1 VIATNTGGTDYID
14 PKYRSDGTVTVLT
27 DADFIAAC
35 NELDLTGTADFIFHP
50 WSSCRITDFDL
61 SDFEI
66 AERNMY
72 IRECR
77 LRLFSDLGAFVK
89 NGQLVYWRAEDRRMP
104 RQIRDR
110 RPLVI
115 LAGYMGRER
124 GRHWKKVKSKK

>member
-1 VIATNTGGTDYID
+1 MIATNTGGTDYID
-14 PKYRSDGTVTVLT
+14 PKYRSEGTVTIMTTAECLSGG
-27 DADFIAAC
+27 
-35 NELDLTGTADFIFHP
+35 TGTADFAFHTR
-50 WSSCRITDFDL
+50 SSSRITDFDL

-77 LRLFSDLGAFVK
+77 LRLKSDLGAFVL
-89 NGQLVYWRAEDRRMP
+89 NGQLLYWRPKDRRIS
-104 RQIRDR
+104 RYVRDR
-110 RPLVI
+110 RPMVI